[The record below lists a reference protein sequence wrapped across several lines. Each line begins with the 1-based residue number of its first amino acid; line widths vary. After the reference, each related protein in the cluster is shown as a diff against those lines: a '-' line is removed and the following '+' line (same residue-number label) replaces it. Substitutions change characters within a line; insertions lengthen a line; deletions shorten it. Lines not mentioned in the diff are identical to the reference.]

1 MQKGNSQKV
10 SLKNKTLFKYYHL
23 KKPLRTLCSDD
34 KLSKKTTTTLGI
46 KIHSMYRQ
54 QQKHHYFCKG
64 NTTNIYQEKEHWTC
78 FCNIFGN

>member
-54 QQKHHYFCKG
+54 QQKHIIISVKG
-64 NTTNIYQEKEHWTC
+64 TPPIFTKKEHWTC
-78 FCNIFGN
+78 FC